1 MIRRTDTLT
10 PQNPQIRR
18 GTTVGGTGSRS
29 GRSSLT
35 TSANNS
41 NESVNVE
48 EHGHLF
54 RSRSARGLGALSSSV
69 SLPGLLNGDSA
80 PNSAGS
86 SPEGDSY
93 QPDPTPPPPV
103 ASTSARPKRDREA
116 DKPYGGHNRRKS
128 AGLMRSPSFGMTPLG
143 KLALS
148 KPPSPTSSAT
158 PLPLPPASATAVEPV
173 SPTQLYASLLAQ
185 TAESV
190 SQPST
195 PSMQS
200 SLDSFMANGG
210 GSERPSVSSSTSA
223 EPSPLG
229 ASSGL
234 PFDLNQLGTSA
245 APRIARLIP
254 AEGPVAGGVEVTL
267 LGDGFTPNLVVTF
280 GGVPA
285 MQTQFW
291 SPSTLVCVL
300 PPSASPGPVVVGFRS
315 IPFDAERSLQ
325 LFTYVD
331 ECVSR

>member
-1 MIRRTDTLT
+1 MIRRTDPLT

-143 KLALS
+143 RLALS

-158 PLPLPPASATAVEPV
+158 PLPAPPAAAEAI

-185 TAESV
+185 TESA

-200 SLDSFMANGG
+200 SLDSFMANGS

-234 PFDLNQLGTSA
+234 PFHLNQLGTSA

-267 LGDGFTPNLVVTF
+267 LGDGFDSNLVVTF

-291 SPSTLVCVL
+291 SSSTLVCVL

-331 ECVSR
+331 ECVTR

>member
-1 MIRRTDTLT
+1 M
-10 PQNPQIRR
+10 
-18 GTTVGGTGSRS
+18 
-29 GRSSLT
+29 T

-41 NESVNVE
+41 NEDVNDD
-48 EHGHLF
+48 HGHLF
-54 RSRSARGLGALSSSV
+54 RTRSARGLGALSSSV
-69 SLPGLLNGDSA
+69 SLPGSLNGDSA
-80 PNSAGS
+80 TNSAGS
-86 SPEGDSY
+86 SPDDSSA
-93 QPDPTPPPPV
+93 QQDPTPPPPPV
-103 ASTSARPKRDREA
+103 ASTSTRPKRDREA
-116 DKPYGGHNRRKS
+116 DKPYGAHNRRKS

-143 KLALS
+143 KMALS
-148 KPPSPTSSAT
+148 KPPSPTSSIT
-158 PLPLPPASATAVEPV
+158 PLPVAPSVQAPHAAATEPV
-173 SPTQLYASLLAQ
+173 SPSQLYASLLAQ
-185 TAESV
+185 SESA

-195 PSMQS
+195 PSIQS
-200 SLDSFMANGG
+200 SFDSSSYMANGG
-210 GSERPSVSSSTSA
+210 QSSSTSA

-234 PFDLNQLGTSA
+234 PMFGMDPASSLAMNTLNNSA

-300 PPSASPGPVVVGFRS
+300 PPSSSPGPVVVGFRS

-331 ECVSR
+331 ECVRPHIGLN